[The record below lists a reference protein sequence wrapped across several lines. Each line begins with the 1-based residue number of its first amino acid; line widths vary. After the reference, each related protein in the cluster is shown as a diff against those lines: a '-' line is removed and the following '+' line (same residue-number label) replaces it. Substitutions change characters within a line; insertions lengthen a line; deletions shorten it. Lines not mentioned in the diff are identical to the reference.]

1 MSHYARLITVL
12 SIKRRDAY
20 KLAVVSH
27 NLPVGTE
34 IKNVEVFNEGY
45 SFDARVGGGW
55 VRCQTNEDLPAFT
68 DKGSAHREEYAK
80 SLSLRVGRPM
90 RGESPMSER
99 LVCKVSPVQQKWVL
113 QTAAAH
119 DTSVSEF
126 VRKALI
132 SSGMPE

>member
-1 MSHYARLITVL
+1 MSHYARLIAPL
-12 SIKRRDAY
+12 K
-20 KLAVVSH
+20 VVSCH
-27 NLPVGTE
+27 GVSYVLPVNTLVKLVKLEDGQFRFMASMKPGE
-34 IKNVEVFNEGY
+34 LHEG
-45 SFDARVGGGW
+45 W
-55 VRCQTNEDLPAFT
+55 LEWHTTEDLPAFT
-68 DKGSAHREEYAK
+68 DKGSAHRDEYAK
-80 SLSLRVGRPM
+80 RLSVGRPM